1 MEADTWGRIWVTRAV
16 GLHARPCVT
25 AEHLNIN
32 PGWRR
37 GGPGSTAPGT
47 PGAPRMM
54 RGLRARYHL
63 LVGLALPCLAWG
75 RLWGC
80 PWGGGGEWG
89 TLGFCP
95 SAWL

>member
-1 MEADTWGRIWVTRAV
+1 
-16 GLHARPCVT
+16 
-25 AEHLNIN
+25 
-32 PGWRR
+32 
-37 GGPGSTAPGT
+37 
-47 PGAPRMM
+47 MM

-75 RLWGC
+75 HLWGC

-95 SAWL
+95 SALL